1 MSIKPSELLK
11 PNKDIMNKFVHNY
24 VGMTQFYIDPIEMQN
39 WATKGELG
47 KTMMQ
52 FKPFGVQQQ
61 KLINRRILK
70 PMKNGN
76 FAPLARYLGF
86 NIPAGAAM
94 TWVKFKGVAKLYNA
108 IVPESMEME
117 ERGRETEI
125 ADVIENPRDIV
136 KYAYESMKES
146 GGFGILSDITDSAK
160 YAESPQ
166 EYLIKSAGGVS
177 AGEVWDIGELIAKY
191 GEGMATGDLSY
202 ANEQLSK
209 YLLKQ
214 VPIVG
219 PYLKQGLYPYDPKS
233 SQFYDV
239 KDDAKLSS
247 LRKEDIDEATKT
259 LRSGGDMSNTSLAG
273 AISNKIDSLKKKQ
286 EDDGIS
292 RQKEI
297 DKLIKIAE
305 KYKINTGTAAKYS
318 ENYKDSKKDLKESM
332 SDEEKALENESK
344 SFVLNYLKEKG
355 KKLEDYP
362 KLKAYV
368 DKYGW

>member
-1 MSIKPSELLK
+1 
-11 PNKDIMNKFVHNY
+11 
-24 VGMTQFYIDPIEMQN
+24 
-39 WATKGELG
+39 
-47 KTMMQ
+47 
-52 FKPFGVQQQ
+52 
-61 KLINRRILK
+61 
-70 PMKNGN
+70 
-76 FAPLARYLGF
+76 
-86 NIPAGAAM
+86 
-94 TWVKFKGVAKLYNA
+94 
-108 IVPESMEME
+108 
-117 ERGRETEI
+117 
-125 ADVIENPRDIV
+125 
-136 KYAYESMKES
+136 
-146 GGFGILSDITDSAK
+146 
-160 YAESPQ
+160 
-166 EYLIKSAGGVS
+166 
-177 AGEVWDIGELIAKY
+177 
-191 GEGMATGDLSY
+191 MATGDLSY

-239 KDDAKLSS
+239 KGDAKLSS